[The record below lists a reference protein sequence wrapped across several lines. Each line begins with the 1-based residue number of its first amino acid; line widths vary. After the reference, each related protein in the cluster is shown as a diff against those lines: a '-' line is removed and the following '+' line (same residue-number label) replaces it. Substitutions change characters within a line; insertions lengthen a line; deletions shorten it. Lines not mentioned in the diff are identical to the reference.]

1 MLLKAKSNHIKL
13 TAHLYC
19 SLPRKRRLH
28 FQSEF
33 FYSAA
38 QAQVEPPL
46 VPGGPSHY
54 NPTERAEADAGN
66 PSAPYDGGGIP
77 LSLDRVL

>member
-1 MLLKAKSNHIKL
+1 MIISICHIEL

-19 SLPRKRRLH
+19 SLPRRRRLH

-33 FYSAA
+33 SYSAA
-38 QAQVEPPL
+38 QAQVVPPL
-46 VPGGPSHY
+46 VPEGPSHCS
-54 NPTERAEADAGN
+54 PTERAEADAKN

-77 LSLDRVL
+77 L